1 MPLLDRDRLA
11 RPRNERGRA
20 VCGRCV
26 RQSERRSVGFCS
38 VPTRTRI
45 PGQGCRRRP
54 GIARLSVREPRYSPR
69 LADCVRTPPRGT
81 PVPVLAGGR
90 IDRHRPARQRRR
102 PGLGGARLPHL
113 PAGCPQ
119 AQTGDHQQGAPRRR
133 RPLHSSRARAVQ
145 GGAGRGPR
153 HRSPR
158 ARRTRALPASSQ
170 GFSLAPR
177 PGPRAGPVLRRRP
190 DRRDRRDRPRR
201 RAPGASRPRQPA
213 AARRATPATIRS
225 ASTRRGS
232 ARGRRRSRS
241 RGARSS
247 SSP

>member
-1 MPLLDRDRLA
+1 MPLLDPDRLA
-11 RPRNERGRA
+11 RPRNERDRA

-26 RQSERRSVGFCS
+26 RQSEPRSVGFCS

-54 GIARLSVREPRYSPR
+54 GIARLSVR
-69 LADCVRTPPRGT
+69 RTPLLPSPCRLRT
-81 PVPVLAGGR
+81 YTSKGR
-90 IDRHRPARQRRR
+90 ASCPGSRTHRPTPTRSTA
-102 PGLGGARLPHL
+102 PPTGTGWCPTTAPTCRL
-113 PAGCPQ
+113 PQ
-119 AQTGDHQQGAPRRR
+119 AQTGDLQQGAPRRR

-177 PGPRAGPVLRRRP
+177 PGAGPVLRRRP
-190 DRRDRRDRPRR
+190 GSSRPSRSTS
-201 RAPGASRPRQPA
+201 PTCASR
-213 AARRATPATIRS
+213 
-225 ASTRRGS
+225 
-232 ARGRRRSRS
+232 
-241 RGARSS
+241 
-247 SSP
+247 

>member
-1 MPLLDRDRLA
+1 M
-11 RPRNERGRA
+11 
-20 VCGRCV
+20 CGRCG

-54 GIARLSVREPRYSPR
+54 GIARLSVR
-69 LADCVRTPPRGT
+69 RTPLLPSPCRLRT
-81 PVPVLAGGR
+81 YTSKGR
-90 IDRHRPARQRRR
+90 ASNCPGSRTHRPTPTRSTAPPTGTGR
-102 PGLGGARLPHL
+102 ARLPHL

-119 AQTGDHQQGAPRRR
+119 AQTGDHQQRAPRRR

-158 ARRTRALPASSQ
+158 ARQTRARPASSP
-170 GFSLAPR
+170 GLGPR
-177 PGPRAGPVLRRRP
+177 PASRRSRWSRSTPAPGSPRPSRSTSPA
-190 DRRDRRDRPRR
+190 
-201 RAPGASRPRQPA
+201 APGASRPRHPA
-213 AARRATPATIRS
+213 AARRAIPATIRS